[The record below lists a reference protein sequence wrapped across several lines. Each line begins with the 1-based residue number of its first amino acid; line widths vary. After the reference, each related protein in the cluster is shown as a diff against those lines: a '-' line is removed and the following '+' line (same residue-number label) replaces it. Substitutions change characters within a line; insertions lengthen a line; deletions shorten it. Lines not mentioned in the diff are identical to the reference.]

1 MILSIPVV
9 VIGMFFM
16 NMPFANEI
24 MWFLSTP
31 VLFWLGRDFYINAWK
46 QAKHRS
52 ANMDTLVALSTG
64 VAYIF
69 SVFNTLFPEFWHE
82 RGLHAHV
89 YFEAASVII
98 GFILLGKLLEEKA
111 KGNTSSAIKKLMGLQ
126 PKTVTIVQD
135 GGYQMEIPIEQV
147 EIGNTI
153 VVKPGEQIA
162 VDGIVI
168 NGNSFVDESM
178 LSGEPVPVLKNEN
191 DKVFAGTI
199 NQKGSFQFKA
209 DKVGSETM
217 LAHIIKMVQDAQG
230 SKAPVQNCG

>member
-1 MILSIPVV
+1 
-9 VIGMFFM
+9 
-16 NMPFANEI
+16 
-24 MWFLSTP
+24 
-31 VLFWLGRDFYINAWK
+31 
-46 QAKHRS
+46 
-52 ANMDTLVALSTG
+52 
-64 VAYIF
+64 
-69 SVFNTLFPEFWHE
+69 
-82 RGLHAHV
+82 
-89 YFEAASVII
+89 
-98 GFILLGKLLEEKA
+98 LGKLLEEKA

-191 DKVFAGTI
+191 DKVFAELLI
-199 NQKGSFQFKA
+199 K
-209 DKVGSETM
+209 KVASN
-217 LAHIIKMVQDAQG
+217 LKPIK
-230 SKAPVQNCG
+230 

>member
-1 MILSIPVV
+1 
-9 VIGMFFM
+9 
-16 NMPFANEI
+16 

-89 YFEAASVII
+89 YFEAAAVII

-135 GGYQMEIPIEQV
+135 GGYQKQIPIEQV
-147 EIGNTI
+147 NR
-153 VVKPGEQIA
+153 
-162 VDGIVI
+162 
-168 NGNSFVDESM
+168 
-178 LSGEPVPVLKNEN
+178 
-191 DKVFAGTI
+191 
-199 NQKGSFQFKA
+199 
-209 DKVGSETM
+209 
-217 LAHIIKMVQDAQG
+217 
-230 SKAPVQNCG
+230 

>member
-1 MILSIPVV
+1 
-9 VIGMFFM
+9 
-16 NMPFANEI
+16 
-24 MWFLSTP
+24 
-31 VLFWLGRDFYINAWK
+31 
-46 QAKHRS
+46 
-52 ANMDTLVALSTG
+52 
-64 VAYIF
+64 
-69 SVFNTLFPEFWHE
+69 
-82 RGLHAHV
+82 
-89 YFEAASVII
+89 
-98 GFILLGKLLEEKA
+98 
-111 KGNTSSAIKKLMGLQ
+111 
-126 PKTVTIVQD
+126 
-135 GGYQMEIPIEQV
+135 MEIPIEQV

-230 SKAPVQNCG
+230 KIVGEMGQVARDADGKIIGEYRSMGLRPYTLEKARQFGFDQAYLEACL